1 MRSGGERRGPQMK
14 VRKLGRERPWRG
26 VGAVDRRHA
35 RRGRDPGGAQEGSP
49 EVFVAIRR
57 MVPGEGARVHLLV
70 RIPRRLR
77 HEAAAATCC
86 PRPPRRGARPGRVG
100 QVVRSDGRGLT
111 ETWSPPRGKLVR
123 MDHHFVPQFYLRGF
137 RDTKIPT
144 QQGPRV
150 WVADL
155 KERTIQLRA
164 PKSVAYS
171 VDYYALPDPAKA
183 QELEKALG
191 RIESDAAPVV
201 ARLLGGQLDLSDQ
214 ARAYLAN
221 FMALLVTRGPF
232 FRDKVEDVS
241 AQVMERMIMATVRNP
256 ARFERSFR
264 EANAG
269 KELTPQ
275 HIEATRQR
283 IVASGVEA
291 KARPVVSLL
300 PLVRVA
306 NRVFPLLLKME
317 WAFFAP
323 AEEMKF
329 LTCDTPLSWVDPLP
343 PGPLGSGLAMRNV
356 EVTFPV
362 GPRLCLIA
370 TWREGNTGH
379 AEVDDEIVHQINR
392 RRVDF
397 SSRFVFS
404 DSEAGARGALETLD
418 SLRGDDSA
426 RTRPE

>member
-1 MRSGGERRGPQMK
+1 
-14 VRKLGRERPWRG
+14 
-26 VGAVDRRHA
+26 
-35 RRGRDPGGAQEGSP
+35 
-49 EVFVAIRR
+49 
-57 MVPGEGARVHLLV
+57 
-70 RIPRRLR
+70 
-77 HEAAAATCC
+77 
-86 PRPPRRGARPGRVG
+86 
-100 QVVRSDGRGLT
+100 
-111 ETWSPPRGKLVR
+111 

-155 KERTIQLRA
+155 KEQTIQLRA
-164 PKSVAYS
+164 PKSVAYR
-171 VDYYALPDPAKA
+171 VDYYALPDPAQA

-201 ARLLGGQLDLSDQ
+201 ARLLGGQLDLGDQ

-241 AQVMERMIMATVRNP
+241 AQVMERMMMATVRNP

-269 KELTPQ
+269 KELTSE

-283 IVASGVEA
+283 ILASGVEA
-291 KARPVVSLL
+291 TARPVVSLL

-306 NRVFPLLLKME
+306 NRVLPLLLKME
-317 WAFFAP
+317 WAFFVAGG
-323 AEEMKF
+323 EMKF
-329 LTCDTPLSWVDPLP
+329 LTCDTPLSWVDPTLP
-343 PGPLGSGLAMRNV
+343 PGPLGAGLAMRNV

-379 AEVDDEIVHQINR
+379 AQVDDEIVHQIKR

-404 DSEAGARGALETLD
+404 DSEAGAHRGLEILD